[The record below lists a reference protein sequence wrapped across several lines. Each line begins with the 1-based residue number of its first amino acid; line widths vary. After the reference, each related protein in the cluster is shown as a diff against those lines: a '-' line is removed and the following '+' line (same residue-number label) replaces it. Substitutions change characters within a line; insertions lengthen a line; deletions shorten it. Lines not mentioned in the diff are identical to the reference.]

1 MWSLWVVFKSWFLD
15 LRISETIQENVTL
28 RTRQCSFDESKQYL
42 FIYLFGILKFIKA
55 ATQINCM
62 VPFKIATC
70 TFSPFLQEPSSKLL
84 YKNHMTQGQVVQF
97 IPWINFTSCKWNR
110 LLATFLVTVTLF
122 HFFFHFFSSCLKCSQ
137 LLNWFF
143 THFLCELSLMCTLPI
158 ICDFRGYPYPVF
170 LVQV

>member
-1 MWSLWVVFKSWFLD
+1 
-15 LRISETIQENVTL
+15 
-28 RTRQCSFDESKQYL
+28 
-42 FIYLFGILKFIKA
+42 
-55 ATQINCM
+55 M

-122 HFFFHFFSSCLKCSQ
+122 HFFFFHFFSSCLKCSK

-143 THFLCELSLMCTLPI
+143 TRFLCELSLMCTLPI
-158 ICDFRGYPYPVF
+158 ICDFRGYPYTVYTEFFFRVIYKGQALWATVWILSTKF
-170 LVQV
+170 LDHQGLIVLLFAYCCWRFLWCS